1 MDMNEP
7 TTEQLGWLKIM
18 IQDGT
23 LKPLT
28 EDLSHNNIGTYYL
41 YMHNQSNYYIY
52 GGYLKDV
59 SNNTV
64 TTYETVEY
72 EKYVGGD
79 TGEVREFTREEPVT
93 RTTVLYTF
101 STNNVTNDSKTIN
114 KNNILVF
121 SIPQVLPTHDPRL
134 PDNLITTPT
143 KEQFVML
150 KLMIYSELLSN
161 VASVTNVDIGKYYL
175 FFTLDDR
182 DNLKGGYLFKINGSK
197 YFFYDNNTDKVKI
210 AESLDYIYSLPDQ
223 LPTKSTIFRHF
234 KRIIDVNDKTGVFTL
249 HDNTKFQFPEF
260 KSYNILEIT
269 INQYYIL
276 TFNKNTNNIE
286 FVRLNLF
293 LDYVKQQQYT
303 GKVVSSLF
311 VQKLCGDINSD
322 GNEKEE
328 LYIQFKVAKPGEM
341 IKTDIELFEEEKTK
355 ILEISNATQELTIGE
370 ELCKTRAKPIDGVY
384 VDTFNRIEDLPN
396 ENEYMKIPKDINP
409 TDTLPLYIKYG
420 YYLIQVRLH
429 WWFDQS
435 SYIMVEPII
444 PIVSIGAEGT
454 NELKIKDRTLT
465 KDEIYT
471 INIKDTAEESLLRN
485 LKIKKDEKVSLND
498 LIYFYKE
505 DDISREHPIPGKI
518 IEVKYDKEKEKKVYK
533 VEYINEE
540 ENVETK
546 DVSVVYHVET
556 QTKGGK
562 TKRSKIRKS
571 IKKKQSMKKSGFS
584 RRSIKKKHRR
594 SRKQR

>member
-1 MDMNEP
+1 MNEP

-234 KRIIDVNDKTGVFTL
+234 KRIIDVNDETGEFTL
-249 HDNTKFQFPEF
+249 HDNTKFTFPKF
-260 KSYNILEIT
+260 TSYNILEIT

-505 DDISREHPIPGKI
+505 DDISRERPIPGKI
-518 IEVKYDKEKEKKVYK
+518 IEVKYDKKKEKKVYK